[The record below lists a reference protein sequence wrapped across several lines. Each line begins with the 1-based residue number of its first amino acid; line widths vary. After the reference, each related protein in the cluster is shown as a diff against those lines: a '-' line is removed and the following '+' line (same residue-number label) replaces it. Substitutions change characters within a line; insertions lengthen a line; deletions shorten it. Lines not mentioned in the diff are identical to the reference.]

1 MAVRVEDRNDLS
13 HLRLVRLRSDKI
25 HESDIELC
33 KKILSPT
40 AIIAAGLATTET
52 GTMSICLMDQGSE
65 ILNNEVPVGFPME
78 DKYISLIDDD
88 GREVGF
94 NAVGEIVV
102 RSKYLSPGYWNNPDL
117 TRTKFNNDPE
127 DPNIR
132 IYYTGDFGLMR
143 PDGCLIHKGRKDS
156 RIKIRGYAVDLVEV
170 EETLRNHTE
179 ITDAVAVARPDESGE
194 ARLIAYFIS
203 RSQPGP
209 VVSELRSFM
218 KETLAEYSVPS
229 VYVKI
234 GESGSRRAQAFCG
247 RCGSPLYVYD
257 ADHPKSYG
265 LRVGCIEERAQLVP
279 HKQKWCR
286 SALPWTASLAG
297 IERRETE

>member
-1 MAVRVEDRNDLS
+1 
-13 HLRLVRLRSDKI
+13 
-25 HESDIELC
+25 
-33 KKILSPT
+33 
-40 AIIAAGLATTET
+40 
-52 GTMSICLMDQGSE
+52 MDQGSE

-179 ITDAVAVARPDESGE
+179 ITDAVAIARPDESGE

-234 GESGSRRAQAFCG
+234 DRIPLTPNGKVDRQALPEPGIG
-247 RCGSPLYVYD
+247 RPELSAAYEP
-257 ADHPKSYG
+257 PKS
-265 LRVGCIEERAQLVP
+265 LVEQRLAEFWAEILSVDRVGVHDDFFDLGG
-279 HKQKWCR
+279 H
-286 SALPWTASLAG
+286 SLSG
-297 IERRETE
+297 TRLLSWIRETFKVDLPVSEFFVNPTIAELAQRIHGLE